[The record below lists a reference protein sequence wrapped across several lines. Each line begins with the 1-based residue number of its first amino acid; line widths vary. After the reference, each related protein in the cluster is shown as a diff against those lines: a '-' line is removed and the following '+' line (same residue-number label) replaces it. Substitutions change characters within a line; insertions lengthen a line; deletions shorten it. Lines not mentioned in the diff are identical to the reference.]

1 MKVRVRIA
9 RVLTLC
15 SERVPCIMTSVAVIV
30 GVGGGGGGVGCP
42 GLTAARGA
50 VGMPGTMKRIKAH
63 IRCK

>member
-1 MKVRVRIA
+1 
-9 RVLTLC
+9 
-15 SERVPCIMTSVAVIV
+15 MTSVAVIV